1 MINKHVIQLHGAV
14 VYLGTHKDHLIGENI
29 MATTLAEIRAK
40 LQAQENRSQGS
51 QSQGDNAIY
60 AHWNIPEGSSSKV
73 RFLPDANPKNDFFW
87 VERLMIKLPFQGIKG
102 QPDSKP
108 VVVQVPCVEM
118 YGDACP
124 ILAEVRTWFKDPGME
139 EMGRKY
145 WKKKSYLFQ
154 GFVKEN
160 ALADDKAPENPIR
173 RFVISPQIFNLIKA
187 ALMDTELESM
197 PTDYAAGLDF
207 TITKTSKGGY
217 ADYSTSKWS
226 RKETALT
233 ATEAAAIEQYG
244 LHNLA
249 DFLPK
254 RPGEAELTAIKEMFE
269 ASVDGQ
275 AYDPDRWGQ
284 YYKPSGMTGND
295 NNKSSDDSVVVTK
308 APALSVVSSS
318 VEDEDDAP
326 VATAPVVTPTA
337 KPSSQK
343 AEDILA
349 MIRNRAK

>member
-1 MINKHVIQLHGAV
+1 
-14 VYLGTHKDHLIGENI
+14 

-40 LQAQENRSQGS
+40 LQAQDNRNTGNNSNSG
-51 QSQGDNAIY
+51 GDNAVY
-60 AHWNIPEGSSSKV
+60 AHWNIPEGTSSKI

-87 VERLMIKLPFQGIKG
+87 VERSMINLEFAGIKG
-102 QPDSKP
+102 QSDSKKT
-108 VVVQVPCVEM
+108 VVKVPCVEM

-124 ILAEVRTWFKDPGME
+124 ILAEVRTWFKDPSME

-160 ALADDKAPENPIR
+160 GLSDDKAPANPIR
-173 RFVISPQIFNLIKA
+173 RFVISPQIFTLVKA

-197 PTDYAAGLDF
+197 PTDYDAGLDF
-207 TITKTSKGGY
+207 TIYKTSKGGY

-233 ATEAAAIEQYG
+233 SADHAAIEQYG

-254 RPGEAELTAIKEMFE
+254 RPGEAELRAIKEMFE

-275 AYDPDRWGQ
+275 AYDPAKWGQ
-284 YYKPSGMTGND
+284 FYKPNGMNGDYAN
-295 NNKSSDDSVVVTK
+295 
-308 APALSVVSSS
+308 PASSS
-318 VEDEDDAP
+318 AVSAP
-326 VATAPVVTPTA
+326 TESTPVVATSAPFANDEEDSTPVEAATPVEVVAA

-349 MIRNRAK
+349 MIRNRQK